1 MNNKYACGPEIRFK
15 VTPHDYRYLKGLA
28 KFYFDSGVIPKPSV
42 HSLGKFA
49 IIRTANEWISVQ
61 TTALQRRERRQKVIR
76 SLIGDENNK
85 SGSASP

>member
-1 MNNKYACGPEIRFK
+1 MSVGPEVRFK
-15 VTPHDYRYLKGLA
+15 LTPPEYHYLEELT
-28 KFYFDSGVIPKPSV
+28 KFFYDNGVIPKPSV

-49 IIRTANEWISVQ
+49 IIKAANEWNNVQ
-61 TTALQRRERRQKVIR
+61 TRALQQRERRHKVIR

>member
-1 MNNKYACGPEIRFK
+1 MAIGPEIRFK
-15 VTPHDYRYLKGLA
+15 VTPHEYRYLEGLA
-28 KFYFDSGVIPKPSV
+28 KFYYDNGVIPKPSV

-49 IIRTANEWISVQ
+49 IIRAANEWNNQQ
-61 TTALQRRERRQKVIR
+61 TKALQQRERRHKVLR

>member
-1 MNNKYACGPEIRFK
+1 MTVDSEIRFK
-15 VTPHDYRYLKGLA
+15 VTPEEYRYLEGLS
-28 KFYFDSGVIPKPSV
+28 KFYFDNGVIPKPSV

-49 IIRTANEWISVQ
+49 IIRAANEWDTVQ
-61 TTALQRRERRQKVIR
+61 TRALQQRERRHKVIR